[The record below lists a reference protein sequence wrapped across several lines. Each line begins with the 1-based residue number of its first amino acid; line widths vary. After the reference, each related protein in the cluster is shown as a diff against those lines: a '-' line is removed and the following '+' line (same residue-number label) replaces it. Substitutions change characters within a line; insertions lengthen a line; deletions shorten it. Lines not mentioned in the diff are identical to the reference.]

1 MTEQQ
6 TERPLAELVRELAQ
20 ARLAAAVWKT
30 WHKSAEALWEQAHAE
45 QLTAEKAANL
55 SVANLEAAIRTRGA
69 ELARFSGW
77 TPPAGTKARHERVL
91 RYVCLDGKTGEI
103 ANLDE
108 AIVNQSLVNYAV
120 EHEYY
125 SYLKPDRAK
134 IEKALKALDES
145 ARPPWVREEWQT
157 VVSIDSDLTP
167 LLAKD
172 NETPAG

>member
-1 MTEQQ
+1 LQANFDATNC
-6 TERPLAELVRELAQ
+6 ALVNSVNAQ
-20 ARLAAAVWKT
+20 AAMARD
-30 WHKSAEALWEQAHAE
+30 
-45 QLTAEKAANL
+45 
-55 SVANLEAAIRTRGA
+55 LEATIRTRGA
-69 ELARFSGW
+69 ALAAEQGRSYE
-77 TPPAGTKARHERVL
+77 PVPGTKARHERVL
-91 RYVCLDGKTGEI
+91 RYVCLDGETGEI